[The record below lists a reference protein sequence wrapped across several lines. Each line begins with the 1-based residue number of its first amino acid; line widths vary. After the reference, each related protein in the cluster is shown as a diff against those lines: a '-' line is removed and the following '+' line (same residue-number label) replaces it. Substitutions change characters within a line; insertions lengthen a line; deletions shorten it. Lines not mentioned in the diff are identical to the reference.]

1 VSAEAP
7 ASLIRVADVRA
18 GQGPRWIAEAF
29 RIYRAQPLVWSA
41 LSLGWIVMSFGL
53 LLVPIVG
60 GIAVN
65 LLQPVFFASFAITA
79 RKQLRG
85 ERVEMGDL
93 FLGFRANLKALVNVG
108 MVELGAAFVIVLAF
122 TIIAGPIAA
131 PVEAG
136 ATPTSEDLARM
147 IQDKGWY
154 IFAALLLVC
163 MIKGALWFAPPLIA
177 FHGLSAMHAI
187 RWSIYASLSNAGAM
201 VAYFLALA
209 LLYLAAALPWG
220 LGFIIVLPMMVL
232 STFTGYRD
240 VFEREETGSPPPDNG
255 TRGQAPRS

>member
-7 ASLIRVADVRA
+7 ASPIKVADVRA

-93 FLGFRANLKALVNVG
+93 FLGFRANLRALVNVG
-108 MVELGAAFVIVLAF
+108 MVELGAAFVVVLAL
-122 TIIAGPIAA
+122 TMIAGPLEA
-131 PVEAG
+131 PVEPG
-136 ATPTSEDLARM
+136 ATVTSEDLARI

-154 IFAALLLVC
+154 ILAGFLMIALV
-163 MIKGALWFAPPLIA
+163 KGALWFAPPLIA
-177 FHGLSAMHAI
+177 FHGLSALHAI
-187 RWSIYASLSNAGAM
+187 RWSLYAALSNAGAM
-201 VAYFLALA
+201 VAYLIALT

-240 VFEREETGSPPPDNG
+240 VFERDDK
-255 TRGQAPRS
+255 A